1 MNRFLE
7 YTTNHPFLVAAAAI
21 LAVIAIV
28 IELRARAR
36 GSTSV
41 STNDAILLA
50 NSGALLLDVRDA
62 KDYEAGHIIEARNIP
77 AAEVASRAESLKKF
91 QEKPVIVY
99 CDGGF
104 TSAGAA
110 RALRASGF
118 TKVVTLNGGLNGWRQ
133 ENLPLVK
140 GAPAKKDGK
149 HS

>member
-1 MNRFLE
+1 MNRFFE
-7 YTTNHPFLVAAAAI
+7 YTTNHPYLVAAAVI
-21 LAVIAIV
+21 LAVIVVV

-36 GSTSV
+36 GSTSIGT
-41 STNDAILLA
+41 SDAIRLQ
-50 NSGALLLDVRDA
+50 NSGALLVDVRDA

-91 QEKPVIVY
+91 KEKPVIVY

-118 TKVVTLNGGLNGWRQ
+118 TKVVTLSGGLNGWRQ

-140 GAPAKKDGK
+140 GAARKDGK
-149 HS
+149 QA

>member
-1 MNRFLE
+1 MNRFFE
-7 YTTNHPFLVAAAAI
+7 YTINHPFLVTAAAI
-21 LAVIAIV
+21 LAVLAIV
-28 IELRARAR
+28 IEMRHRAR
-36 GSTSV
+36 GGSSIGTA
-41 STNDAILLA
+41 DAVRLA

-77 AAEVASRAESLKKF
+77 AAEVGSRAESLKKF
-91 QEKPVIVY
+91 KEKPVIVY

-118 TKVVTLNGGLNGWRQ
+118 TKVVTLSGGLNSWRQ

-140 GAPAKKDGK
+140 GASRKEGK
-149 HS
+149 RS

>member
-41 STNDAILLA
+41 SANDAILLA
-50 NSGALLLDVRDA
+50 NSGALLLDARDA

-77 AAEVASRAESLKKF
+77 AAEVASRAESLQKF
-91 QEKPVIVY
+91 KEKPVIVY

-118 TKVVTLNGGLNGWRQ
+118 TKVVTLSGGLNSWRQ
-133 ENLPLVK
+133 DNLPLVK
-140 GAPAKKDGK
+140 GAAK
-149 HS
+149 

>member
-7 YTTNHPFLVAAAAI
+7 YTTNHPYLVAAAAI
-21 LAVIAIV
+21 LAVLAVV
-28 IELRARAR
+28 IEMRQRAR
-36 GSTSV
+36 GGTSV
-41 STNDAILLA
+41 GTNDAIRLQ

-77 AAEVASRAESLKKF
+77 AAEVASRADSLKKF
-91 QEKPVIVY
+91 KEKPVIVY

-118 TKVVTLNGGLNGWRQ
+118 TKVVTLSGGLNSWRQ

-140 GAPAKKDGK
+140 GTAKKDGK

>member
-21 LAVIAIV
+21 LAVLAIV

-62 KDYEAGHIIEARNIP
+62 KDYEAGHIIDARNIP

-91 QEKPVIVY
+91 KEKPVIVY

-118 TKVVTLNGGLNGWRQ
+118 TKVVTLNGGLNSWRQ

-140 GAPAKKDGK
+140 GAAKKDGK
-149 HS
+149 QA